1 MTRAPVQ
8 IIGIDCATED
18 ARIGLA
24 HGIADGP
31 NLQVLDARQCSR
43 DQPAIQTILEWI
55 TTRQYPQT
63 LLAID
68 APLGWPAALGKALAG
83 HQAGD
88 AISVDAH
95 DLFRRETDRFIK
107 RTLGKQPLDVGAD
120 RIARTAHAALGL
132 LGELRRLLGH
142 VIPLAWATTLTA
154 PISAIE
160 VYPAATLVGRG
171 CRSTGYKNA
180 EQAPQRRE
188 IIAALHSDGVKL
200 PDLPVLEQ
208 SADALDAALCLVAA
222 HDFLLGCAM
231 PPSNP
236 ELAKREGWI
245 WARHHSEHKQ
255 PYV

>member
-1 MTRAPVQ
+1 MDTGMPETPVQ
-8 IIGIDCATED
+8 LIGIDCATED

-31 NLQVLDARQCSR
+31 NLHVLDARQCSR
-43 DQPAIQTILEWI
+43 DQPTIQTIAQWI
-55 TTRQYPQT
+55 TTRQHPQT

-68 APLGWPAALGKALAG
+68 APLGWPAALGRALVG

-88 AISVDAH
+88 AIGVDAH

-132 LGELRRLLGH
+132 LGELRQRLGN
-142 VIPLAWATTLTA
+142 VIPLAWTPTLTD

-188 IIAALHSDGVKL
+188 IISALHSDGLKL
-200 PDLPVLEQ
+200 PDLPVLAQ
-208 SADALDAALCLVAA
+208 SADALDAALCIVAA
-222 HDFLLGCAM
+222 HDFLLGQAM
-231 PPSNP
+231 APSNI
-236 ELAKREGWI
+236 ELAKLEGWI
-245 WARHHSEHKQ
+245 WARPPQ
-255 PYV
+255 I